1 MSKLHR
7 AVYGDE
13 DVLIMT
19 DNGTTI
25 RISLESVSTYGRN
38 TQGVKLINVDEEA
51 RVATIALISRE
62 EEEIEEESD
71 EEEN

>member
-1 MSKLHR
+1 MMISRCLYNLHG
-7 AVYGDE
+7 AFLFKQKY
-13 DVLIMT
+13 L
-19 DNGTTI
+19 
-25 RISLESVSTYGRN
+25 STYGRN

-51 RVATIALISRE
+51 RVATIALINRE

>member
-1 MSKLHR
+1 MCLR
-7 AVYGDE
+7 AVHGDE

-19 DNGTTI
+19 DNGITI

-38 TQGVKLINVDEEA
+38 TQGVKLINVDDDA
-51 RVATIALISRE
+51 KVATVALISRE
-62 EEEIEEESD
+62 EESEEESD